1 MLPSLQRKTAAQKS
15 AQAVTNALNN
25 HRIPHTP
32 SLNPGMVTITS
43 PGRPL
48 VHLKLQKDL
57 GTNHWRWMLDGS
69 TEWLTCHSK
78 TFLALF
84 SCKKDWLA
92 NTTKTE
98 LLFGPYEGQTVA
110 AHDLCTGIRPYLKS
124 HHIQTGVGHYGV
136 FSGRR
141 WKNEIYPRVRELIHG
156 AEG

>member
-15 AQAVTNALNN
+15 AQAVTNALNS

-48 VHLKLQKDL
+48 VHLRLQKDL

-84 SCKKDWLA
+84 SCKKEWLA

-110 AHDLCTGIRPYLKS
+110 A
-124 HHIQTGVGHYGV
+124 V
-136 FSGRR
+136 FSQDPAHLLDLINSKRL
-141 WKNEIYPRVRELIHG
+141 WKPTKMLLTVAVNQLVSATKTFSLPQTT
-156 AEG
+156 